1 MSVTIIAVS
10 ALSADMY
17 TLSVIHVVSH
27 LSEIPRRYTV
37 NVGYSKVIK
46 SALLQVPALNHDYC
60 IIFLSP
66 SLASSFCHSLTLSI

>member
-46 SALLQVPALNHDYC
+46 SALL
-60 IIFLSP
+60 
-66 SLASSFCHSLTLSI
+66 